1 MEFTT
6 FLLLIS
12 TILSMSAVN
21 FFKKWYKHKA
31 VFTFSAVSV
40 LFTLLF
46 FVGAFLVQNGF
57 KINVIHGLLK
67 YSLPFATCFCLSAL
81 FSFLAIKEGDLSL
94 TGLFLSFSLI
104 LPTLYGIIFLNEQP
118 TLFFWFGLAFFFAC
132 LVLTN
137 VGSKKDNNIKKPIT
151 LKWVIFTLISCV
163 TNGISPII
171 QTAQQQEYQT
181 KYGSEM
187 MMVALF
193 FVFVVYLF
201 FALFNE
207 KKERKTALPSAL
219 IWGSLAGLCTG
230 LLNFLVI
237 IFTGQL
243 LIPLSIFFPLI
254 SGGNLLVTFALGFF
268 VLKEKY
274 TLIQYVGLACGLISV
289 VLLNV

>member
-1 MEFTT
+1 
-6 FLLLIS
+6 
-12 TILSMSAVN
+12 
-21 FFKKWYKHKA
+21 
-31 VFTFSAVSV
+31 
-40 LFTLLF
+40 
-46 FVGAFLVQNGF
+46 
-57 KINVIHGLLK
+57 
-67 YSLPFATCFCLSAL
+67 
-81 FSFLAIKEGDLSL
+81 
-94 TGLFLSFSLI
+94 
-104 LPTLYGIIFLNEQP
+104 
-118 TLFFWFGLAFFFAC
+118 
-132 LVLTN
+132 
-137 VGSKKDNNIKKPIT
+137 
-151 LKWVIFTLISCV
+151 LISCV